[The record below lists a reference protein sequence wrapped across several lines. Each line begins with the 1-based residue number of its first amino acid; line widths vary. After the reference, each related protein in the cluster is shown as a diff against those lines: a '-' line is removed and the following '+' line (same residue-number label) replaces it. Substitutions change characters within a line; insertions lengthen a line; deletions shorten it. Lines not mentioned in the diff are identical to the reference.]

1 MGRACTFFSVLSR
14 FYFRREQTPRFTAFW
29 FQSQCAMH
37 GRNIRVFRQV
47 LGMITVS
54 MENNVQTCSLE
65 EASRRS

>member
-1 MGRACTFFSVLSR
+1 MRVLRHAVPVLLPSGAN
-14 FYFRREQTPRFTAFW
+14 TSIFTAFW
-29 FQSQCAMH
+29 LQGQCAMH

-65 EASRRS
+65 EA